1 MTAEPLTAELSSAV
15 RNWIARDPD
24 PATRAELGALV
35 ASAEAGDGAAVADLA
50 SRFSGPLMFGT
61 AGLRAAVGAGESR
74 MNRAVVIRATAGLA
88 AFLTERVGERP
99 VVVVGCDAR
108 HGSADFAADAAAVLA
123 AAGCRAIR
131 LPAQLPTPVVAYA
144 VRELGADAGVMV
156 TASHNPPA
164 DNGYK
169 VYLGARAVDSDD
181 ERGVQIVPPDDAHI
195 AERIAA
201 APPANEVP
209 RADADV
215 EWAGDSL
222 LHGYI
227 SRAAA
232 LRGTDEPSDVRIVLT
247 PMHGVGG
254 ETAVRV
260 LEHAG
265 FPNVTVVPEQARPDP
280 EFPTVVFPNPE
291 EPGAMDLALA
301 LGSEDNAD
309 VVIALD
315 PDADRC
321 AIAIPGVSDT
331 GNTTWR
337 RLTGD
342 ELGALLGEHAA
353 SDPDRS
359 GDTLACS
366 IVSGRL
372 LGRIAEHHGLKF
384 RQTLTGF
391 KWIARTPGLRF
402 GYEEAIGYCTDPLAV
417 RDKDGI
423 TTAVRVA
430 SYVHRLKHS
439 NATVQ
444 GELDRLARLHGLY
457 ATAPL
462 TFRVADLE
470 LIPQGMQ
477 RLRENPPA
485 DLAGSPVVE
494 YTDLSKGGPEM
505 LPTEGVLLRTEAD
518 DRVIVRPSGTEPKL
532 KCYLEVVLP
541 VDGNA
546 EIPRRSAEVRLERIS
561 DEIRRAVGF

>member
-1 MTAEPLTAELSSAV
+1 MTAELLSSV
-15 RNWIARDPD
+15 RSWIEQDPD
-24 PATRAELGALV
+24 PTTRAELEALV
-35 ASAEAGDGAAVADLA
+35 ASAESNDQAALEDLA
-50 SRFSGPLMFGT
+50 SRFAGPLMFGT

-88 AFLTERVGERP
+88 EFLTERVGERP

-108 HGSADFAADAAAVLA
+108 HGSEDFSADAAAVLA

-131 LPAQLPTPVVAYA
+131 LSAQLPTPVVAYA

-169 VYLGARAVDSDD
+169 VYLGGRAVDSDD

-209 RADADV
+209 RAEAGV
-215 EWAGDSL
+215 EWADNSL
-222 LHGYI
+222 LDGYI
-227 SRAAA
+227 NRAAS
-232 LRGTDEPSDVRIVLT
+232 LRGTAEPSDVRIVLT

-260 LEHAG
+260 LERAG
-265 FPNVTVVPEQARPDP
+265 FPNVTVVPEQAQPDP

-291 EPGAMDLALA
+291 EPGAMDLAVA
-301 LGSEDNAD
+301 LGSAENAD

-321 AIAIPGVSDT
+321 AIAIPSTSEDGE
-331 GNTTWR
+331 TTWR

-353 SDPDRS
+353 SDPERS

-391 KWIARTPGLRF
+391 KWIARAPGLRF

-430 SYVHRLKHS
+430 SYVDRLKHS
-439 NATVQ
+439 SATVQ
-444 GELDRLARLHGLY
+444 GEMDRLARLHGLY

-477 RLRENPPA
+477 RLRENPPVE
-485 DLAGSPVVE
+485 LVGSPVVE
-494 YTDLSKGGPEM
+494 YTDLSKGGPEL
-505 LPTEGVLLRTEAD
+505 LPTEGVLIRTEAD

-541 VDGNA
+541 VEEGV
-546 EIPRRSAEVRLERIS
+546 EIPRAEATSRLEQIS
-561 DEIRRAVGF
+561 DEIRQAVGF

>member
-1 MTAEPLTAELSSAV
+1 MTVELLSSV
-15 RNWIARDPD
+15 RSWIEQDPD
-24 PATRAELGALV
+24 PTTRAELETLV
-35 ASAEAGDGAAVADLA
+35 TSAESNDQAALEDLA
-50 SRFSGPLMFGT
+50 SRFAGPLMFGT

-108 HGSADFAADAAAVLA
+108 HGSEDFAADAAAVLA

-144 VRELGADAGVMV
+144 VRELGADAGLMV

-169 VYLGARAVDSDD
+169 VYLGGRAVDSDD

-201 APPANEVP
+201 APPANEVA
-209 RADADV
+209 RDEAGV
-215 EWAGDSL
+215 EWADDSL
-222 LHGYI
+222 LDGYV
-227 SRAAA
+227 SRAAS
-232 LRGTDEPSDVRIVLT
+232 LRGTAEPSDVRIVLT

-260 LEHAG
+260 LERAG
-265 FPNVTVVPEQARPDP
+265 FPNVTVVPEQAQPDP

-291 EPGAMDLALA
+291 EPGAMDLAVA
-301 LGSEDNAD
+301 LGSAENAD

-321 AIAIPGVSDT
+321 AIAIPSTSEDGE
-331 GNTTWR
+331 TTWR

-353 SDPDRS
+353 SDPERS

-391 KWIARTPGLRF
+391 KWIARAPGLRF

-430 SYVHRLKHS
+430 SYVDRLKHS
-439 NATVQ
+439 SATVQ

-477 RLRENPPA
+477 RLRENPPVE
-485 DLAGSPVVE
+485 LVGSPVVE
-494 YTDLSKGGPEM
+494 YTDLSKGGPEL
-505 LPTEGVLLRTEAD
+505 LPTEGVLIRTEAD

-541 VDGNA
+541 VEEGA
-546 EIPRRSAEVRLERIS
+546 EIPRAEATSRLEQIS
-561 DEIRRAVGF
+561 DEIRQAVGF

>member
-1 MTAEPLTAELSSAV
+1 MTVELLSSV
-15 RNWIARDPD
+15 RSWIEQDPD
-24 PATRAELGALV
+24 PTTRAELETLV
-35 ASAEAGDGAAVADLA
+35 TSAESNDQAALEDLA
-50 SRFSGPLMFGT
+50 SRFAGPLMFGT

-108 HGSADFAADAAAVLA
+108 HGSEDFAADAAAVLA

-144 VRELGADAGVMV
+144 VRELGADAGLMV

-169 VYLGARAVDSDD
+169 VYLGGRAVDSDD

-201 APPANEVP
+201 APPANEVA
-209 RADADV
+209 RDEAGV
-215 EWAGDSL
+215 EWADDSL
-222 LHGYI
+222 LDGYV
-227 SRAAA
+227 SRAAS
-232 LRGTDEPSDVRIVLT
+232 LRGTAEPSDVRIVLT

-260 LEHAG
+260 LERAG
-265 FPNVTVVPEQARPDP
+265 FPNVTVVPEQAQPDP

-291 EPGAMDLALA
+291 EPGAMDLAVA
-301 LGSEDNAD
+301 LGSAENAD

-321 AIAIPGVSDT
+321 AIAIPSTSEDGE
-331 GNTTWR
+331 TTWR

-353 SDPDRS
+353 SDPERS

-391 KWIARTPGLRF
+391 KWIARAPGLRF

-430 SYVHRLKHS
+430 SYVDRLKHS
-439 NATVQ
+439 SATVQ

-470 LIPQGMQ
+470 LIPQGMK
-477 RLRENPPA
+477 RLRENPPVE
-485 DLAGSPVVE
+485 LVGSPVVE
-494 YTDLSKGGPEM
+494 YTDLSKGGPEL
-505 LPTEGVLLRTEAD
+505 LPTEGVLIRTEAD

-541 VDGNA
+541 VEEGA
-546 EIPRRSAEVRLERIS
+546 EIPRAEATSRLEQIS
-561 DEIRRAVGF
+561 DEIRQAVGF